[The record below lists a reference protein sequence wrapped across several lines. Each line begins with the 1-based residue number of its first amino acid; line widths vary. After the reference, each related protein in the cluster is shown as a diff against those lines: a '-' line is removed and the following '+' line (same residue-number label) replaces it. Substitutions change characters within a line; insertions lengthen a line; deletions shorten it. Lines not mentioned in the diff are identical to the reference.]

1 MLLDEEDDDVI
12 TSAPLLADIIGKKH
26 TGGVVSGGT
35 GLAQAPPLPAAA
47 RAATNV
53 GTPPPLPARAQN
65 VTPAGAR
72 PPPLPPAVATPTPAP
87 PLAAPASTK
96 APSQPPPAAP
106 QAAPTSAKTPTPAP
120 PAPAAPVPST
130 KVPTQPPPPAVAPL
144 SAKVPTPPPPDDE
157 DEGTEAP
164 RKLSAVKAPTP
175 APEPPGPPVPSQR
188 AKPPTDAPEQT
199 PPSDVVPTAPR
210 PALRR
215 SPTIPPAPKLPTGA
229 LGKPVVPSA
238 PRPPVA
244 AEDAADDD
252 PRKKLSD
259 TLPSGITMAA
269 LMQAEADAAAVKAK
283 AAIPPP
289 PAGTKPLF
297 EITKRPAPAAPRAPT
312 PAPRP
317 AVTPLKPPTVPA
329 VGPSKL
335 PPPPSTA
342 PAAATPSRTK
352 SSLPPPPVRDSIAP
366 PADPVRISNVEL
378 RGVEPF
384 AQLPEE
390 VQRALVR
397 TAIIEDLVPG
407 EARTAFGAV
416 LVVAGEATVCAV
428 NLDVPVKL
436 APPRSFIATRGSLS
450 TPVPLRIVGSSSGA
464 TISRWSVDA
473 FNQALEPHP
482 QAAQDCRS
490 ASDALQ
496 ARVGLTLGALAE
508 VDLTTRE
515 AMLERL
521 EVRALEPEEIITEE
535 DGPMPGLVFVVGGSV
550 EILEGDPAVVV
561 ADVRP
566 GDLLF
571 PEALWAGAAAPLRAR
586 AAASGALLLVGERKL
601 ALDFAENVPVVG
613 ELLSR

>member
-47 RAATNV
+47 RAAATNV
-53 GTPPPLPARAQN
+53 GTPPPLPARAQTA
-65 VTPAGAR
+65 TPAGVR

-96 APSQPPPAAP
+96 APSQPPAAAP
-106 QAAPTSAKTPTPAP
+106 PAAPTSAKTPTPAP

-130 KVPTQPPPPAVAPL
+130 KVPTQPPPPLVPPL
-144 SAKVPTPPPPDDE
+144 SAKVPTPPPPEDD

-164 RKLSAVKAPTP
+164 RKLNAVKAPTP
-175 APEPPGPPVPSQR
+175 APEPPVPPVPSQR
-188 AKPPTDAPEQT
+188 AKLPTDAPEQT

-210 PALRR
+210 PAMRR

-229 LGKPVVPSA
+229 LGKPVAPSA

-244 AEDAADDD
+244 AEDATDDD

-269 LMQAEADAAAVKAK
+269 LMQAEADAAAAVKAK

-297 EITKRPAPAAPRAPT
+297 EITKRPVPPPRSFT
-312 PAPRP
+312 PPPRP
-317 AVTPLKPPTVPA
+317 AVTPPKPA
-329 VGPSKL
+329 VVPSKP
-335 PPPPSTA
+335 PPPPSAGA
-342 PAAATPSRTK
+342 PAASSRTK
-352 SSLPPPPVRDSIAP
+352 SSLPPPPALDTANP
-366 PADPVRISNVEL
+366 PADPMRISNVEL

-384 AQLPEE
+384 ARLPEE

-428 NLDVPVKL
+428 NLDVPVKV
-436 APPRSFIATRGSLS
+436 APPRSFIATRGSLA
-450 TPVPLRIVGSSSGA
+450 TPVPMRIVGSSSGA
-464 TISRWSVDA
+464 TISRWSVEA
-473 FNQALEPHP
+473 FDQALEPHP

-490 ASDALQ
+490 VSDALQ

-508 VDLTTRE
+508 VDLVTRE

-586 AAASGALLLVGERKL
+586 AAATGALLLVGERKL
-601 ALDFAENVPVVG
+601 ALDFAENVPIVG